1 LSHVLWQ
8 HLGHEGAVIDV
19 AWPVHDEGALVQE
32 TITVVVQVNG
42 KLRSKLDVASDI
54 SKKDMEALALAD
66 SNVQKF
72 TEGNTVRKVI
82 VVPGK
87 LVNIVA
93 N

>member
-1 LSHVLWQ
+1 
-8 HLGHEGAVIDV
+8 
-19 AWPVHDEGALVQE
+19 
-32 TITVVVQVNG
+32 VVVQVNG